1 MNFLVVGT
9 LGAVYMLLV
18 IEKVRDNLSKRD
30 VNAFA
35 QSFAVEKRGFYDEV
49 CE

>member
-1 MNFLVVGT
+1 MYL
-9 LGAVYMLLV
+9 MS
-18 IEKVRDNLSKRD
+18 EKEINNLSKRD